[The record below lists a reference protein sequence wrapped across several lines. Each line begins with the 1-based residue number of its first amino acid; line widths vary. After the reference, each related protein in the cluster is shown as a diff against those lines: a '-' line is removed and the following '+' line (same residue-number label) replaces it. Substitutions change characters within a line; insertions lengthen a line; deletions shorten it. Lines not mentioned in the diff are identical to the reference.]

1 MHLYFIIY
9 TIVSL
14 NCILSAN
21 SWHLRN
27 KQISPIIFGNYFFIL
42 NNIIIICILNIL
54 KINII
59 SLKVPGDGGSQIEAK
74 LNKTKVVHYLCE
86 KVSTEYFNIWLNL
99 ELLVPVIIDCWVI
112 FLFYVFIFYIFYI
125 YIYIIFYIFH
135 DIRI

>member
-1 MHLYFIIY
+1 MHLCFIIY
-9 TIVSL
+9 TIISL
-14 NCILSAN
+14 RCILSAN

-27 KQISPIIFGNYFFIL
+27 KQISPIIFGNYFFTS
-42 NNIIIICILNIL
+42 NNIMIIYILNI
-54 KINII
+54 KINMI

-112 FLFYVFIFYIFYI
+112 FLFYVF
-125 YIYIIFYIFH
+125 YIFH
-135 DIRI
+135 NM

>member
-1 MHLYFIIY
+1 MHLCFIIY
-9 TIVSL
+9 TIISL
-14 NCILSAN
+14 RCILFAN

-27 KQISPIIFGNYFFIL
+27 KQISPIIFGNYFFTS
-42 NNIIIICILNIL
+42 NNIMIIYILNI
-54 KINII
+54 KINMI

-112 FLFYVFIFYIFYI
+112 FLFYVF
-125 YIYIIFYIFH
+125 YIFH
-135 DIRI
+135 NM